1 MCYSLPLASDMTD
14 TEATAEAELR
24 EWASGQKLTM
34 KTVDLFV
41 KERFIT
47 LTGWRQFVQNED
59 LMWPQQKLLLSA
71 IQHCSNPT
79 KLIPQPCAEST
90 ENYSRS
96 MVFAGALISPT
107 CTQCNWP
114 HHAPHNG
121 SPSGPGFAH
130 AKPPSEVYPLAQSQ
144 QTVEPSVKCTTPTM
158 AVATLTANMC
168 TLVALKLTQPRLIL
182 RVKLMPVVFYT
193 PLT

>member
-59 LMWPQQKLLLSA
+59 LM
-71 IQHCSNPT
+71 
-79 KLIPQPCAEST
+79 
-90 ENYSRS
+90 
-96 MVFAGALISPT
+96 
-107 CTQCNWP
+107 
-114 HHAPHNG
+114 
-121 SPSGPGFAH
+121 
-130 AKPPSEVYPLAQSQ
+130 
-144 QTVEPSVKCTTPTM
+144 
-158 AVATLTANMC
+158 
-168 TLVALKLTQPRLIL
+168 
-182 RVKLMPVVFYT
+182 
-193 PLT
+193 